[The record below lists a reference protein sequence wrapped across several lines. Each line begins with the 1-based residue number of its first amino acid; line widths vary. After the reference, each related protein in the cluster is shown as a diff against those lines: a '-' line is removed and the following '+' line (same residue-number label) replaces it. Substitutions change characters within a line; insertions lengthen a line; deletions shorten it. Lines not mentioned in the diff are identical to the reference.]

1 MSTKGTHDLH
11 SRTSFLWLSDPWQLK
26 LLSFSNTQVPPG
38 KSISPP
44 TTKLPQPSPKCPLG
58 PRAPCALHL
67 FVSSWAMK
75 KTFLNGV
82 LSRSPI
88 NVTIFHIWEHKHV
101 ATIVIATIFLL
112 FPLLPIHTEFV
123 IVLKGF
129 SQIINPKLVN
139 RNGDK
144 LINWSY
150 RFKICKLLISIS
162 TLDPQQP
169 QIWCL
174 WLNLLGHHSDSTL
187 LLKT

>member
-1 MSTKGTHDLH
+1 M
-11 SRTSFLWLSDPWQLK
+11 
-26 LLSFSNTQVPPG
+26 PPG

-44 TTKLPQPSPKCPLG
+44 TTKLPQPSHKCSLG
-58 PRAPCALHL
+58 PRAPCPP
-67 FVSSWAMK
+67 FVCQLLSYEKNISKWCLIQVTYK
-75 KTFLNGV
+75 CYSIFLV
-82 LSRSPI
+82 
-88 NVTIFHIWEHKHV
+88 WEHKRV
-101 ATIVIATIFLL
+101 ATIVTATIFLL
-112 FPLLPIHTEFV
+112 FPLLPIHTAFV
-123 IVLKGF
+123 ILLKGF

-150 RFKICKLLISIS
+150 GFKICKLLISIS

-174 WLNLLGHHSDSTL
+174 WLNLLGHHSDSTP